1 MAQEFEKEQWRSEL
15 VDAFRWE
22 DEERARHL
30 VATLGKARSREARAT
45 LEEMLE
51 SPDGKVRQA
60 AVFALGELGGP
71 ASTRRLEQQ
80 LVVEE
85 TRGDHDGSSVVQVIT
100 QVLGQIKS
108 ASARA
113 TLVRKLNR
121 IATGGPDQTDVNDLA
136 YALWHKRHPDLIPAV
151 RGAVQRIAL
160 PTSRAL
166 HALLRLLESSPEELS
181 AWVEDRWVPLED
193 KTEVLTVLD
202 EEVPTEL
209 ESLIPSFISMAR
221 SIIDVAA
228 TQAGAENDFCERLFT
243 LLLLHRE
250 RLFPVIPPEARS
262 ALRDVAR
269 RMVAAPEAIRSIGA
283 AVTLE
288 YVGQRED
295 ATLLEA
301 YRLQDDVL
309 GKVFDD
315 AACALRKTSTA

>member
-1 MAQEFEKEQWRSEL
+1 MHPVGQLQKEQWRSEL

-85 TRGDHDGSSVVQVIT
+85 TRGDHDGSAVVQVIT
-100 QVLGQIKS
+100 QALGQIKS

-113 TLVRKLNR
+113 ALVRKLNR

-181 AWVEDRWVPLED
+181 AWVEDRRGAGVPRSRGSAC
-193 KTEVLTVLD
+193 T
-202 EEVPTEL
+202 
-209 ESLIPSFISMAR
+209 SCANAAAR
-221 SIIDVAA
+221 SPRRPARTSLMSCSRRRTARSSRRRAPPKAA
-228 TQAGAENDFCERLFT
+228 QESAGARGRAGGGAHVLSRRGARGRGDRRRARHDVGGPT
-243 LLLLHRE
+243 RQTRGASDLLR
-250 RLFPVIPPEARS
+250 
-262 ALRDVAR
+262 
-269 RMVAAPEAIRSIGA
+269 
-283 AVTLE
+283 
-288 YVGQRED
+288 
-295 ATLLEA
+295 
-301 YRLQDDVL
+301 
-309 GKVFDD
+309 
-315 AACALRKTSTA
+315 